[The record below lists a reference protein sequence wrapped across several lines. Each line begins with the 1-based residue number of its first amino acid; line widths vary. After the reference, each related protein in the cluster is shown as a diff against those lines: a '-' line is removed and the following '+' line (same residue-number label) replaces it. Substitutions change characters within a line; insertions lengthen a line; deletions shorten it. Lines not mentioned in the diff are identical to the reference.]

1 MKKENKEVPIDP
13 ALFCL
18 AIVAR
23 YHGISIDMA
32 TIRHQFGQAGP
43 LSSFDLLRACKH
55 VGLKAG
61 EAECSIERLARRPMP
76 AIVRLLDS
84 FAVLLKV
91 TNDKYLI
98 QYTDK
103 KRAESLTRAE
113 FQHQWNG
120 KLLQVTRRQDDA
132 TSTEFGLHWFI
143 NAVRKYT
150 PVMREVIMASAF
162 IQVFA
167 LVSPLVFMLVIDK
180 VLSHRSLSTLDVLV
194 FALAVISLFEI
205 ILTGLRSYLL
215 SHTTHRIDVE
225 MGAKLFRHLLSL
237 PLSYFESR
245 RVGDTVARIREMD
258 VVRQFITGSAMTL
271 MLDLLFTV
279 IFLAVMFAFS
289 PTLTMIV
296 IAAIPIYF
304 LISFMMTPLIRGK
317 LDDKFTRSAENQ
329 SFVVEAVSGIESVK
343 TSATEAQWQRDW
355 EERLASFSGTSFRG
369 GQLSGIAN
377 QAVSFISKGV
387 IVLLLYLGAGLVM
400 AGEMTVGQL
409 IAFNMLAA
417 RVNAPI
423 LRIAQIWQEFQQ
435 VQVSIKRLA
444 DIFNAPTETLYRPGR
459 ASLPSINGDICF
471 KDVIFRY
478 RPGSAEVLSG
488 VNFNIVAGE
497 VVGIVGVSG
506 SGKTTLAKLM
516 HRLYI
521 PERGRILIDGI
532 DLAMVDSSWL
542 RRQIGVV
549 SQDGTLFNRSVREN
563 IASASTG
570 ISFERVVEAAKLAAA
585 HDFILALPDGYDTVI
600 GERGSQ
606 LSGGQ
611 RQRIAIARALVS
623 NPKLLIFDEAT
634 SALDSEA
641 ETLVQ
646 QNMRRITEGRTVI
659 IIAHRLSTLDKVDRI
674 LTLEDGRIIEDD
686 HPKKL
691 LQKSGRFARLH
702 QLQGEK
708 HAIA

>member
-1 MKKENKEVPIDP
+1 MKKENKEVTPDP

-32 TIRHQFGQAGP
+32 TIRHQFGQAAP
-43 LSSFDLLRACKH
+43 LSSVDLLRACKH

-61 EAECSIERLARRPMP
+61 ETECSIEQLARKHMP
-76 AIVRLLDS
+76 AIVTLLDGY
-84 FAVLLKV
+84 AVLLKV
-91 TNDKYLI
+91 ADDKYLI
-98 QYTDK
+98 QYADR
-103 KRAESLTRAE
+103 KRVESLTRIE

-120 KLLQVTRRQDDA
+120 RLIQITRRQVD
-132 TSTEFGLHWFI
+132 TSSSEFGLRWFI
-143 NAVRKYT
+143 SAVRKYS

-205 ILTGLRSYLL
+205 ILSGLRSYLL

-237 PLSYFESR
+237 PLSYFENR

-296 IAAIPIYF
+296 IAAIPVYF
-304 LISFMMTPLIRGK
+304 LISFMMTPLIRSK

-355 EERLASFSGTSFRG
+355 EDRLASYSSSSFRG

-435 VQVSIKRLA
+435 VQISIKRLA

-459 ASLPSINGDICF
+459 TSLPSINGDICF
-471 KDVIFRY
+471 RDVIFRY

-488 VNFNIVAGE
+488 VSFNIAAGE
-497 VVGIVGVSG
+497 VVGIVGLSG

-532 DLAMVDSSWL
+532 DLAMVDTSWL

-563 IASASTG
+563 IASVSTG
-570 ISFERVVEAAKLAAA
+570 ITFEKVVEAAKLAAA
-585 HDFILALPDGYDTVI
+585 DDFILALPDGYDTVI

-611 RQRIAIARALVS
+611 RQRIAIARALVN

-641 ETLVQ
+641 ETLIQ
-646 QNMRRITEGRTVI
+646 KNMRRITAGRTVI

-674 LTLEDGRIIEDD
+674 LTLEGGHIIEDD
-686 HPKKL
+686 QPQKL
-691 LQKSGRFARLH
+691 LQQSGRFASLH

-708 HAIA
+708 HAIV